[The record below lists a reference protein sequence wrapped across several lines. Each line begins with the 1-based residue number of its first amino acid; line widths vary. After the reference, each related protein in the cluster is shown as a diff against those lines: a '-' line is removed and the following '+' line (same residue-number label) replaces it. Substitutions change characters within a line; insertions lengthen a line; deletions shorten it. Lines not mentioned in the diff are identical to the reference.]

1 MEHGLNLICWFL
13 RYRHIRLSTL
23 FATSNNK
30 FPWGPFTFDNLE
42 DVKELDDDEEMLSP
56 EDIDLNAEPEPRQRN
71 EDIQEGMYFKTTTL
85 MCFLC

>member
-1 MEHGLNLICWFL
+1 LTC
-13 RYRHIRLSTL
+13 
-23 FATSNNK
+23 SNYPHADAMDSGSLEGHHMNQEVH
-30 FPWGPFTFDNLE
+30 NLE
-42 DVKELDDDEEMLSP
+42 DVEELDDDEEMLSP

>member
-1 MEHGLNLICWFL
+1 MDSGSLEGHHMNQEV
-13 RYRHIRLSTL
+13 H
-23 FATSNNK
+23 
-30 FPWGPFTFDNLE
+30 NLE
-42 DVKELDDDEEMLSP
+42 DVEELDDDEEMLSP